1 MSDDKEDAGYVEVW
15 DFAGKVDP
23 AATRTANLNGYSQ
36 TSINGYWFI
45 QKATELWGA
54 CGTGWG
60 YEILEDRFDEGG
72 PIIDKDTQVPLC
84 KASTHTIKLRLWYMS
99 EDGEEISLVQ
109 YGHTPYIYRSQYGYS
124 MDTEAPKKSLMDA
137 IKKSLSMLGFAHDVF
152 LGEWDD
158 PSYVAV
164 RTAEAEINKADDKE
178 EALQAELYKIED
190 KAKSYLEFMGGSKKI
205 AELEGI
211 HKSAVRWLDALK
223 RSGSKEIS
231 TLASKKLALVA
242 RGFEKRKSQ
251 LEEEK

>member
-1 MSDDKEDAGYVEVW
+1 MSDDEVW

-23 AATRTANLNGYSQ
+23 SATRTANVNGRSQ

-45 QKATELWGA
+45 QKATERWGA
-54 CGTGWG
+54 CGAGWG
-60 YEILEDRFDEGG
+60 YEILEDRFDEGA
-72 PIIDKDTQVPLC
+72 PIFDKDTQVPLC

-164 RTAEAEINKADDKE
+164 RTAESEINKADDKE
-178 EALQAELYKIED
+178 EALLVELDKIEV
-190 KAKSYLEFMGGSKKI
+190 KAKSHLELMGSSKKI
-205 AELEGI
+205 AELEAI
-211 HKSAVRWLDALK
+211 HKSAARWLDALK
-223 RSGSKEIS
+223 KSRSKEIS
-231 TLASKKLALVA
+231 ALASKKLALVA

-251 LEEEK
+251 LEKEK